1 MSAITRGA
9 TRTQWVVGLSVVAL
23 VALYASTRVCLSTG
37 FSKGLWLDECPDGDL
52 KQTISFS
59 ASGLTRGADGYVNV
73 STSAQYTTG
82 PTDLVRSAVI
92 TSFTPTVALVAAGK
106 ETLLAPKKPWAAQGV
121 GLGAEVALPA
131 LNDGDYQLR
140 VRVTSTIGESSVD
153 VPLPLYT
160 PARIHVL
167 TDRPLYEP
175 GNTVKFRALALKAN
189 DLSPLEERPGVWT
202 VTDPSGEVL
211 LEEKAPSGKWGV
223 VSGSFPIDLGAT
235 SGAWRVTWTS
245 GGVSESRTF
254 TVKPFTLPRF
264 RIEASS
270 VKPFYR
276 RNEKPVLK
284 GAVKYASGAPVANA
298 KVELN
303 WTPQGAWPPPTS
315 WVDGTAFPKFATTS
329 AAGTFQVELPSV
341 PDDLQGQASLL
352 ASLAVV
358 DSAGDRVEGSAS
370 VLLSEDAITV
380 SPVTELASGLVEGMN
395 NRLFLRATT
404 ADGRVLEG
412 VTLNVKR
419 LWEATDQG
427 VDAPVDEDAVGSLQL
442 DPGPAVNI
450 VIPALP
456 FRPPPRAK
464 VVLRTSLDDLL
475 DGRGDQVTIADRM
488 SFDRLESR
496 LEACARYVHQTNET
510 VVAGL
515 IVHANGSAGLSALPK
530 SRIGECVGEAVHEAR
545 FEPGKERLFHAQ
557 WRFDDSD
564 LPRLSITLDGV
575 PTSPGALQGRLD
587 EALLTARD
595 CLPPTVRSGQL
606 PRVLQWR
613 VPAEGKKV
621 DLSWVPGPGATYPDA
636 AVTCITSKLSA
647 VTLARDED
655 NPGQAAVG
663 VAHVTITAPQKYE
676 AQRPQDTI
684 MTGYEFLV
692 TAKRG
697 KETLGSTKLRMA
709 PGAVPDIRLRASSQI
724 VDPGATVKVEIIRG
738 PDFTGEL
745 PDELLLTHAYAS
757 VKSKVDKDNRVATFT
772 VPDDWQGWAGVQWG
786 GGQVVLFV
794 RSKTTLALSLT
805 SDQPRYAPG
814 QIAQLQLKTSIGGQ
828 PGEAAVGLFGVDD
841 SLSQLV
847 PLPGPGEFDG
857 LRPQPTQTAAFGGI
871 DAQAISLGRVRG
883 ANAAAATLLRI
894 SGLPPPPQVEAALS
908 LTGGTSF
915 DPNEVLV
922 DHFYGVL
929 GELASQVRTWEANAP
944 AAERMS
950 NATMAR
956 LWNAAIDAVEQR
968 KDSGRDA
975 WGRKLRLHRLPSDLL
990 ALTEPRQLVIN
1001 GTRLNEDMQNWA
1013 QWVAKE
1019 KP

>member
-1 MSAITRGA
+1 VSIAI
-9 TRTQWVVGLSVVAL
+9 VAL
-23 VALYASTRVCLSTG
+23 IALYVSSRVCLSTG
-37 FSKGLWLDECPDGDL
+37 LSKGLWLDECPDGDL
-52 KQTISFS
+52 KQVISFN
-59 ASGLTRGADGYVNV
+59 ASGLTRGAFAQVTV
-73 STSAQYTTG
+73 STNALYTTG
-82 PTDLVRSAVI
+82 PADQRRSERI
-92 TSFTPTVALVAAGK
+92 TTFTPTVALVAAGK
-106 ETLLAPKKPWAAQGV
+106 ETLLAPKEAWKRANDALAAELQ
-121 GLGAEVALPA
+121 LPA
-131 LNDGDYQLR
+131 LNDGEYVLR
-140 VRVTSTIGESSVD
+140 VRVTSTIGESSID

-202 VTDPSGEVL
+202 VSDPSGEVL

-235 SGAWRVTWTS
+235 SGEWQVTWSS
-245 GGVSESRTF
+245 GGVSQTRSF

-270 VKPFYR
+270 AKPFYR
-276 RNEKPVLK
+276 RNEKPQLK
-284 GAVKYASGAPVANA
+284 GTVKYSSGAPVPNA
-298 KVELN
+298 RVELR
-303 WTPQGAWPPPTS
+303 WTPQGSWPPPS
-315 WVDGTAFPKFATTS
+315 NWADGSAFPRVATTS
-329 AAGTFQVELPSV
+329 PAGSFSVDLPTV
-341 PDDLQGQASLL
+341 PDDLQGQATLF

-358 DSAGDRVEGSAS
+358 DSAGDRVEGGAS
-370 VLLSEDAITV
+370 ILLSEDPIAV

-404 ADGRVLEG
+404 ADGRLLEG

-419 LWEATDQG
+419 LWEPTDKG
-427 VDAPVDEDAVGSLQL
+427 TDAVVDEDAVGSLQL
-442 DPGPAVNI
+442 DPGPAVNV
-450 VIPALP
+450 VIPAQP

-464 VVLRTSLDDLL
+464 VVVRTSLDNLL
-475 DGRGDQVTIADRM
+475 DAAGDEVTIADRM
-488 SFDRLESR
+488 SFDRLDAK
-496 LEACARYVHQTNET
+496 LEGCARYVHSNGEN
-510 VVAGL
+510 VVVGL
-515 IVHANGSAGLSALPK
+515 FVHANGSAGLSALPRG
-530 SRIGECVGEAVHEAR
+530 RIGECVGAAIHEAR
-545 FEPGKERLFHAQ
+545 FEPGAERLFHAQ

-564 LPRLSITLDGV
+564 LPKLSIELSGV
-575 PTSPGALQGRLD
+575 PGAPPELQRVLD
-587 EALLTARD
+587 EALLTARE

-606 PRVLQWR
+606 PRLLQWR
-613 VPAEGKKV
+613 VPAEGKKL
-621 DLSWVPGPGATYPDA
+621 DLSWVPTTGVAYPES
-636 AVTCITSKLSA
+636 AVTCITSKLAA
-647 VTLARDED
+647 VALPRTNGDEE
-655 NPGQAAVG
+655 NPGLAAVG

-676 AQRPQDTI
+676 AQRPQETI

-697 KETLGSTKLRMA
+697 KESLGSTKLRMT
-709 PGAVPDIRLRASSQI
+709 PGAVPNIRLRASSQI
-724 VDPGATVKVEIIRG
+724 VDPGATVTVEIIRG

-745 PDELLLTHAYAS
+745 PDELYLTHAFAH
-757 VKSKVDKDNRVATFT
+757 VKSKVDKDERRAQFT

-786 GGQVVLFV
+786 GGQVILFV
-794 RSKTTLALSLT
+794 RSKTTLALALR
-805 SDQPRYAPG
+805 SDKPRYAPG
-814 QIAQLQLKTSIGGQ
+814 QIAQLELQTTIGGA

-857 LRPQPTQTAAFGGI
+857 LRPQPSQTTAFGGI

-894 SGLPPPPQVEAALS
+894 SALPPPPQVEAALS
-908 LTGGTSF
+908 VQGQTTF

-929 GELASQVRTWEANAP
+929 GELASQVRDWEAKAP

-956 LWNAAIDAVEQR
+956 LWNAAIDTLEQR
-968 KDSGRDA
+968 KESGRDA
-975 WGRKLRLHRLPSDLL
+975 WGRKLKLHRLPADLL

-1001 GTRLNEDMQNWA
+1001 GTRLTEDMQNWA